1 MESSDVVQTGG
12 IFNSCD
18 TSNIATFS
26 ISAAIS
32 SNDPEKSASVFFRA
46 KTLSLRLMSNLF
58 FLLFLLTF
66 LRFFRLSYEL
76 DVELDELWWT
86 MVNAWQELDVYRS
99 RWQKLIKWLFVL
111 GCFLFHRTAN
121 FTVICQQEK
130 LVPFH
135 EVVCLSKSA
144 TNNHLIKVHLLCMST
159 GGAKFIK

>member
-1 MESSDVVQTGG
+1 MESYDVVLTGG
-12 IFNSCD
+12 TFNSCV

-26 ISAAIS
+26 ISIAVS
-32 SNDPEKSASVFFRA
+32 FNDPEESTWLFFRT

-66 LRFFRLSYEL
+66 LRFFRLFYEL

-86 MVNAWQELDVYRS
+86 VVNAWQELDVYRS
-99 RWQKLIKWLFVL
+99 RWQKLIKRLFVL
-111 GCFLFHRTAN
+111 GCFLFHRTDN

-135 EVVCLSKSA
+135 EVVCLSTST

-159 GGAKFIK
+159 GGAKFIE